1 MEHWDVRLGILK
13 VLSNLWRH
21 GSEGTQADRSPL
33 LSTLLTNSTCLSQS
47 DPCKY
52 GSGNVKNGGGCRG
65 AWLVTCSH
73 IAGNRHLDQ
82 ALGQGC
88 SFLGP

>member
-21 GSEGTQADRSPL
+21 GSEGTQADCSPL

-52 GSGNVKNGGGCRG
+52 GSGNVKNGGRLGSMACHMQPHSRE
-65 AWLVTCSH
+65 
-73 IAGNRHLDQ
+73 Q
-82 ALGQGC
+82 A
-88 SFLGP
+88 P